1 MYGLIHTALR
11 GMVQEGFDESTWDQ
25 IVSRSGVPA
34 DSFLTMRSYED
45 DITLAL
51 VGAAAEVLELSVSDA
66 LEAFGE
72 YWITEFAP
80 NEYSML
86 LDHVG
91 KTPFDFL
98 RNLDDLHDRISTVF
112 TEFKPPSFRVEVIDE
127 KLARV
132 TYRSGRSGLT
142 PFVLGIM
149 QGLDA
154 RFEQK
159 VEIESIDMVEVPVGE
174 QTIITLRLDD

>member
-25 IVSRSGVPA
+25 IVLQSGVPA

-45 DITLAL
+45 EITLAL
-51 VGAAAEVLELSVSDA
+51 VGAAADVLELSVSDA
-66 LEAFGE
+66 LDAFGQ
-72 YWITEFAP
+72 YWITQFAP
-80 NEYSML
+80 KEYSML

-98 RNLDDLHDRISTVF
+98 RNLDELHDRISTVF
-112 TEFKPPSFRVEVIDE
+112 TEFKPPSFRVEVVDE
-127 KLARV
+127 QEALV
-132 TYRSGRSGLT
+132 TYRSSRNGLT

-149 QGLDA
+149 KGLND
-154 RFEQK
+154 RFEQQ
-159 VEIESIDMVEVPVGE
+159 VNIESVDMIDVPVGE
-174 QTIITLRLDD
+174 QAQIKLRMVA